1 MGTVYPG
8 RLLDLSSG
16 GAFVE
21 TAQSLTCGDR
31 LFIIFKAHSRKKVI
45 YLNLQA
51 KVVYTGRFL
60 QGFGNFYGF
69 GARFVHLSHEDI
81 LKLHRVL
88 ENSDGFPEKKFEL
101 IP

>member
-1 MGTVYPG
+1 MGNVYPG

-21 TAQSLTCGDR
+21 SALSLTFGDR
-31 LFIIFKAHSRKKVI
+31 LVITFKVHSRKKVM
-45 YLNLQA
+45 YLSLQA

-69 GARFVHLSHEDI
+69 GVCFTHLSHEDTF
-81 LKLHRVL
+81 KLHRAL
-88 ENSDGFPEKKFEL
+88 ESLELSPEKKFEL
-101 IP
+101 TP